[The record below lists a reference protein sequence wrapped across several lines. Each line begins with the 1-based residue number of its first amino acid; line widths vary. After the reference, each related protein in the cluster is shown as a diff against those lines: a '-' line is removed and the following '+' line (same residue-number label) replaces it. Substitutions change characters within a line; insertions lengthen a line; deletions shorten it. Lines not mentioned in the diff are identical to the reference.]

1 MTRFSLILALGLAAC
16 TSPETPPTETGAAS
30 PTTGAAAPAAPA
42 ALTVSDAYAPAAPR
56 GGTSALF
63 FTIAGGPTPDTLASV
78 AFDGAAKTNVHETVI
93 EADGLRRMQ
102 PVAGIPVP
110 AGATVALAPGG
121 YHAMLVELARPLAAG
136 DTLSA
141 TATFTSGTTLPL
153 RAIVRSIDD
162 LPAPTP

>member
-1 MTRFSLILALGLAAC
+1 
-16 TSPETPPTETGAAS
+16 
-30 PTTGAAAPAAPA
+30 
-42 ALTVSDAYAPAAPR
+42 
-56 GGTSALF
+56 
-63 FTIAGGPTPDTLASV
+63 
-78 AFDGAAKTNVHETVI
+78 
-93 EADGLRRMQ
+93 MQ